1 MLYTHTQ
8 GEYDLVTTDYERAK
22 SLFASTQVSRATHP
36 QSRHPPP
43 SQVKAFKKVMD
54 EVEKQI
60 RSFRH
65 NLRRK
70 LQVLPSSL
78 EEQKRIIK

>member
-1 MLYTHTQ
+1 MFPAPPLVQ

-22 SLFASTQVSRATHP
+22 SLFTSTQVK
-36 QSRHPPP
+36 
-43 SQVKAFKKVMD
+43 VFKKVMD

-60 RSFRH
+60 YKFRLDLRS
-65 NLRRK
+65 K
-70 LQVLPSSL
+70 LHLLPSSL

>member
-1 MLYTHTQ
+1 M
-8 GEYDLVTTDYERAK
+8 VTTDYERAK
-22 SLFASTQVSRATHP
+22 SLFASTQVSHTSTHTHTVTSP
-36 QSRHPPP
+36 LP
-43 SQVKAFKKVMD
+43 SQVKVFKKVMD

-60 RSFRH
+60 RGFRH

-78 EEQKRIIK
+78 EEQKKIIK